1 MNRTEY
7 DEIMNCDH
15 MRADWQWLG
24 NLIDGEGRG
33 ECPDCGAILADIH
46 IKTGYITLSDK
57 DDDLYYINTE
67 LFCHTCD
74 EYDEEG
80 CEECHT
86 CPTCVEKKAKHEC
99 EECT

>member
-15 MRADWQWLG
+15 MRADWLEWG
-24 NLIDGEGRG
+24 NLIDGDGRG
-33 ECPDCGAILADIH
+33 ECPDCNAILEDIR
-46 IKTGYITLSDK
+46 IVTNCIATSDG
-57 DDDLYYINTE
+57 DDLDYFNTE

-74 EYDEEG
+74 EYDENG

-86 CPTCVEKKAKHEC
+86 CPNCVEKKARNEC
-99 EECT
+99 EECA